1 LSMKLWQIIRS
12 HWIRAINTGCKEDLP
27 TLELIRIR
35 VVNGTALLLAL
46 VQLILICIRIPMGD
60 GLNLILLNG
69 FIALLVVP
77 MLYFN
82 SRKFHFVA
90 KATIF
95 CGGLILITA
104 ICWNHAVSGK
114 ELNTEIILIPCSI
127 YCALL
132 FDGGVKVASFLMVF
146 LSYVFVMTV
155 KMKTTAL
162 LTVAYM
168 DRMID
173 PILAFLTVFVLTS
186 LYRVAYDQAQ
196 KTIEA
201 KNEELNLQNKQ
212 IEMQANRL
220 KELNTQKDK
229 LFSIIS
235 HDLRNPL
242 NSLKGLLTMVE
253 KNWVSENEFKQYI
266 ASLSKNMHTTSD
278 LIDNLLVWSHSQM
291 KGTVQQEEVFDLSE
305 LAKDAVRL
313 AEVQASQKKVNIDNR
328 IVGSHLVSADRNM
341 IALVIRNLLT
351 NSVKFS
357 HGNQTVTLS
366 ITDDGSMQKVC
377 VEDNGIGIPPQILG
391 SLFEFNSHSS
401 TGTSSEK
408 GTGLGLALCKEFIE
422 KNGGSIWAESS
433 EGHGSKFF
441 FTVRA
446 HAA

>member
-1 LSMKLWQIIRS
+1 MKLWQIIRS
-12 HWIRAINTGCKEDLP
+12 NWIRAINTGCQEGLP

-35 VVNGTALLLAL
+35 VVNGSAVLLTL
-46 VQLILICIRIPMGD
+46 VQLLLIFLRIYMND
-60 GLNLILLNG
+60 GVNLILLNTLIG
-69 FIALLVVP
+69 LLIVP
-77 MLYFN
+77 VLYFN
-82 SRKFHFVA
+82 NRKLYFAA

-95 CGGLILITA
+95 CGALSLITA
-104 ICWNHAVSGK
+104 ISVNHALSGK
-114 ELNTEIILIPCSI
+114 GLNTEIILIACSI

-132 FDGGVKVASFLMVF
+132 FDRGVKIVSFFIVF
-146 LSYVFVMTV
+146 LCYLLVMTI
-155 KMKTTAL
+155 KWKTSSA
-162 LTVAYM
+162 LTVTHGGQLL
-168 DRMID
+168 D
-173 PILAFLTVFVLTS
+173 PIMAFLTVYILTS
-186 LYRVAYDQAQ
+186 LYRTAYDKAQ

-201 KNEELNLQNKQ
+201 KNEELNMQNQQ
-212 IEMQANRL
+212 IELQADRL
-220 KELNTQKDK
+220 KDLNTQKDK

-253 KNWVSENEFKQYI
+253 KGWVSEDEFKQYI
-266 ASLSKNMHTTSD
+266 ASLSKNMNITSD

-328 IVGSHLVSADRNM
+328 IVGTHLVNADKNM

-366 ITDDGSMQKVC
+366 ATDEGPMQKIC
-377 VEDNGIGIPPQILG
+377 VEDNGVGIPPQKLS
-391 SLFEFNSHSS
+391 SLFEFNSHSTS
-401 TGTSSEK
+401 GTSSEK

-441 FTVRA
+441 FTVPA

>member
-1 LSMKLWQIIRS
+1 MKLWQIIRS
-12 HWIRAINTGCKEDLP
+12 NWIRAINTGCEDGLP

-35 VVNGTALLLAL
+35 VVNGTAVLLAL
-46 VQLILICIRIPMGD
+46 IQLILIFLRLYMND
-60 GLNLILLNG
+60 GVNLILLNG
-69 FIALLVVP
+69 LIGLLIVP
-77 MLYFN
+77 VLYFN
-82 SRKFHFVA
+82 NRKLYFAA

-95 CGGLILITA
+95 CGGLSLITA
-104 ICWNHAVSGK
+104 ISLTHALSGK
-114 ELNTEIILIPCSI
+114 GLNTEIILIACSI

-132 FDGGVKVASFLMVF
+132 FDRAVKIISFLLVF
-146 LSYVFVMTV
+146 LCYFLVMTI
-155 KMKTTAL
+155 KMKTTTVFTVTHAGQL
-162 LTVAYM
+162 L
-168 DRMID
+168 D
-173 PILAFLTVFVLTS
+173 PIMAFLTVYILTS
-186 LYRVAYDQAQ
+186 LYRLAYNKAQ

-212 IEMQANRL
+212 IELQANRL

-278 LIDNLLVWSHSQM
+278 LIDNLLVWSNSQM

-305 LAKDAVRL
+305 LAKEAVHL
-313 AEVQASQKKVNIDNR
+313 AEVQASQKKVTINNQI
-328 IVGSHLVSADRNM
+328 IGTHLVNADKNM

-366 ITDDGSMQKVC
+366 AINEGEMQRIC
-377 VEDNGIGIPPQILG
+377 VEDTGIGIPPQHLN
-391 SLFEFNSHSS
+391 SLFEFNSRS
-401 TGTSSEK
+401 TSGTSSEK

-422 KNGGSIWAESS
+422 KNGGSIWVESS
-433 EGHGSKFF
+433 EGHGSKFY
-441 FTVRA
+441 FTVPA